1 MVSST
6 AILID
11 VINANSNL
19 SIVLWF
25 ATRPTK
31 HLRGF
36 SEDQTG
42 TSSFEEVPQT
52 VTAKAIVLFPPSSD
66 NVPCLD
72 IQATLPSSTPTLQ
85 LLAEKCCFKYC
96 TLVML
101 MPPDQVQDN
110 LNSNMHYDSKELQ
123 QHNRKLNVYK

>member
-11 VINANSNL
+11 VTNANSNL

-25 ATRPTK
+25 ATRPTR

-72 IQATLPSSTPTLQ
+72 IQATLLHFHST
-85 LLAEKCCFKYC
+85 AF
-96 TLVML
+96 
-101 MPPDQVQDN
+101 
-110 LNSNMHYDSKELQ
+110 SKEML
-123 QHNRKLNVYK
+123 LEVFYISDAYAS